1 MPPTS
6 DHSADRTPSC
16 AEDAFSRYLR
26 LCDEGQDVDFE
37 QYCREFPQFADE
49 LLDLAADWQ
58 RMAGVVDGLGDGF
71 DDEPREDNDPNGQ
84 PSQGHDH
91 GRGRQS
97 PSELSATFEL
107 DVDGRGTTAPGA
119 SGISHI
125 IERLSAD
132 VSNRRYSPRGEIARG
147 GMGVIQRM
155 WDSDLRRNLAM
166 KVMLE
171 RRQRK
176 GGIRGSAT
184 ESRHIGRFLE
194 EAQITGQL
202 DHPGIVPVHELG
214 LNEAGQLYF
223 TMRLVRGRDLRA
235 IFELVHDEREGWTVA
250 RALGVI
256 QRVCEAMAYAHS
268 KRVIHRDIKP
278 SNIMVGRFGEVYV
291 MDWGLAKVTGRKD
304 MHDLRPD
311 LEGAEGAGHVHPDI
325 PEDGEPH
332 RSPLQTMDGTVVGTP
347 SYMSPEQAQGKDNL
361 IGPQSDIYS
370 VGALLY
376 QLLSG
381 QMPYVNEGKQ
391 VSPFALPSA
400 VRKGPPRSIL
410 QINRRVPP
418 ALVAICEKAMA
429 RDTGD
434 RYPSMKDM
442 ADELRAFIEGRVVR
456 TYETG
461 ALAEARKWV
470 VRNKGSAAIL
480 GIAFLALTVLVTN
493 LFQTNDSLRKSN
505 LAKTLS
511 EQEAKEAQA
520 RLQDRTEQL
529 EVAVDEARRESRRA
543 DDEALEA
550 RYRGYVTSI
559 AATDGALRFHELT
572 EAKSSLREAPSNL
585 RDWEWNHLLLKADPS
600 LATLE
605 GHAAPVNSVVF
616 GPKGKLLATASADG
630 TVNIWDTASRSRL
643 NKLDHQNDAVTS
655 VAIHPNGRTLACAGS
670 DGKVSL
676 WDAVSGNKLGDL
688 WQDHEGASARD
699 AVTALVFSPN
709 GKRLFASTAGRRVC
723 SWNVDNAEFRVFP
736 GRHDLF
742 IGSLAI
748 SSDGTRLASASADRT
763 AAIWDATT
771 GEQRQLLFDHTD
783 SVLAVAFHPLEGSP
797 YVATASADGLARLF
811 DSTDGALLVT
821 YEGHMGPVNS
831 VSFSPDGSEILTGS
845 DDGTLRRWATFSG
858 EELSGLSGHEDAVT
872 SATFSP
878 DGLLMASGSADTKVK
893 LWDRAYE
900 DGSTTMRGH
909 TDVVHSL
916 DVSPD
921 GLRVVSSAWNARVH
935 LWDADTLLSLTA
947 LDLPLGGAAMVA
959 FRPDGKQIA
968 AGMISSDR
976 DEPNPIYFLDASSHD
991 MLTDLPIVASG
1002 HSSRITAL
1010 AYSLDGR
1017 LVASASYDGKV
1028 CLWNSETGALVQ
1040 TLQGHNGRVH
1050 CLAFQ
1055 PGGNLLASGG
1065 YDETVRIWDHRSGE
1079 QLQEFRDQEGAVNS
1093 LAWAPDG
1100 GGLASAHGPL
1110 VCFRELGRQGSTH
1123 IMRGHQDDVTGLSFH
1138 PNGQRL
1144 ASSSLDGTIR
1154 LWDQN
1159 RATHLLTLRAGQP
1172 CSAIAFDSGGGRLYA
1187 ALDTSIKV
1195 FETSPPVVTFNLRH
1209 DRMLAADEARKL
1221 FQARLDRHVAPSAV
1235 IESLQQDEFLDPIV
1249 RAEAL
1254 RLARN
1259 FGTHPL
1265 RLAQTAW
1272 VIIRSP
1278 NTSRSAYLEAFRL
1291 VRAADT
1297 MSPGQ
1302 PLILSILGA
1311 AHYRMGDNASAI
1323 SALQQA
1329 HALHA
1334 ADEERPMSWN
1344 LLFLAMASWQR
1355 GNSDLAES
1363 FLRQARESSRSDN
1376 RHETRALLREASD
1389 LIERQGG

>member
-1 MPPTS
+1 MPPTP

-26 LCDEGQDVDFE
+26 LCDEGHELDFE
-37 QYCREFPQFADE
+37 QYRREFPRFSDE
-49 LLDLAADWQ
+49 LLELATDWQ
-58 RMAGVVDGLGDGF
+58 RMAGFVDGLGEGF
-71 DDEPREDNDPNGQ
+71 DSDSN
-84 PSQGHDH
+84 SQASQSRAHS
-91 GRGRQS
+91 S

-107 DVDGRGTTAPGA
+107 DVSGRSIAPPGTAD
-119 SGISHI
+119 ISHI
-125 IERLSAD
+125 LERLSAD
-132 VSNRRYSPRGEIARG
+132 ASNKRYSPRGEIARG

-166 KVMLE
+166 KVMLG
-171 RRQRK
+171 RKQRK
-176 GGIRGSAT
+176 GPRGSAT

-214 LNEAGQLYF
+214 LNGAGQLYF

-311 LEGAEGAGHVHPDI
+311 LEGTEDADLIHADMQ
-325 PEDGEPH
+325 EDGEPS

-347 SYMSPEQAQGKDNL
+347 SYMSPEQAQGKGDL

-381 QMPYVNEGKQ
+381 QMPYVNEGQ
-391 VSPFALPSA
+391 SMSPFALLSA

-429 RDTGD
+429 REIGD
-434 RYPSMKDM
+434 RYSSMGDM
-442 ADELRAFIEGRVVR
+442 ADELRAFLEGRVVR

-480 GIAFLALTVLVTN
+480 GIAFFALAVLITN
-493 LFQTNDSLRKSN
+493 LFQTNDSLRQSN

-520 RLQDRTEQL
+520 RLQDRTEEL

-559 AATDGALRFHELT
+559 AATDGALRFHELA
-572 EAKSSLREAPSNL
+572 EAKSSLREAPPSL
-585 RDWEWNHLLLKADPS
+585 RDWEWRHLLLKADPS

-605 GHAAPVNSVVF
+605 GHVTPVNSVVF
-616 GPKGKLLATASADG
+616 GPSGKLLATASADG
-630 TVNIWDTASRSRL
+630 TVNVWDISSRSRL
-643 NKLDHQNDAVTS
+643 NKLVHQDDIVTS

-676 WDAVSGNKLGDL
+676 WDARSGKKLDDL
-688 WQDHEGASARD
+688 WQGREEASARN
-699 AVTALVFSPN
+699 AITALVFSPN
-709 GKRLFASTAGRRVC
+709 GKRLFASTTGRQVC

-736 GRHDLF
+736 GMHDLF

-748 SSDGTRLASASADRT
+748 SPDGTRLASGSADRT
-763 AAIWDATT
+763 VAIWDAAT
-771 GEQRQLLFDHTD
+771 GEQQQLLFDHTD
-783 SVLAVAFHPLEGSP
+783 SVLAVSFHPLEGSP
-797 YVATASADGLARLF
+797 YVATASADGLVRLF
-811 DSTDGALLVT
+811 ESTEGTLLVT
-821 YEGHMGPVNS
+821 YEGHAGPVNS
-831 VSFSPDGSEILTGS
+831 VSFSPDGSELLTGS
-845 DDGTLRRWATFSG
+845 DDGTLRRWNTFSG
-858 EELSGLSGHEDAVT
+858 EELSGLSGHADAV
-872 SATFSP
+872 SSVAFSP
-878 DGLLMASGSADTKVK
+878 DGLIMASGSADTKVK

-900 DGSTTMRGH
+900 DGSTSMREH

-916 DVSPD
+916 AVSPD
-921 GLRVVSSAWNARVH
+921 GLRIVSAAWNARVH
-935 LWDADTLLSLTA
+935 LWESDTLLSLTA
-947 LDLPLGGAAMVA
+947 LDLPLEGTAMVA
-959 FRPDGKQIA
+959 FSPDGDQIA
-968 AGMISSDR
+968 AGMISADR
-976 DEPNPIYFLDASSHD
+976 DQPNPIYFFDSSSHD
-991 MLTDLPIVASG
+991 MLMDLPIVASG

-1010 AYSLDGR
+1010 AYSPNGH

-1028 CLWNSETGALVQ
+1028 CLWNSETGSLVQ
-1040 TLQGHNGRVH
+1040 TLNGHDGRVH

-1065 YDETVRIWDHRSGE
+1065 YDETVRLWNYKSGE
-1079 QLQEFRDQEGAVNS
+1079 ELQQFNDQEGAVNS
-1093 LAWAPDG
+1093 LAWTPDG
-1100 GGLASAHGPL
+1100 SGLASSHGEL
-1110 VCFRELGRQGSTH
+1110 VCFRELERQDSKH

-1159 RATHLLTLRAGQP
+1159 RSTHLLTLRAGQP
-1172 CSAIAFDSGGGRLYA
+1172 CSAIAFDAEGDRLYA
-1187 ALDTSIKV
+1187 ALDTSIKI
-1195 FETSPPVVTFNLRH
+1195 FETSPPAVTFSLRH
-1209 DRMLAADEARKL
+1209 DRMLAAEDARQL

-1235 IESLQQDEFLDPIV
+1235 IESLLQDTLLNPVV

-1272 VIIRSP
+1272 VVIRSP
-1278 NTSRSAYLEAFRL
+1278 SASQLAYLEAFRL

-1302 PLILSILGA
+1302 AQILSILGA

-1329 HALHA
+1329 HALHTT
-1334 ADEERPMSWN
+1334 EEARPLSWD
-1344 LLFLAMASWQR
+1344 LLFLAMANWQR
-1355 GNSDLAES
+1355 GNSDLAEG
-1363 FLRQARESSRSDN
+1363 FLRLARESSRSDN
-1376 RHETRALLREASD
+1376 RHETRALVREASE
-1389 LIERQGG
+1389 LLGQ